1 MKFEG
6 LPILFNP
13 FGECG
18 RRHSWARAKLRMKSP
33 SMNSLLTPGL
43 RKNGSEERSLVDQ
56 EGVAGDQ
63 IAA

>member
-13 FGECG
+13 FRERG
-18 RRHSWARAKLRMKSP
+18 RGHSWATAKVRMKPP
-33 SMNSLLTPGL
+33 SMNSLLTPAL
-43 RKNGSEERSLVDQ
+43 RKNGSEERSLADQ